1 MLQNLIM
8 RQVINYLNTTDCT
21 LSSTQEIQTLLVQL
35 QSAEKT
41 LQEDKYPQIT
51 LTLSKSSSSTRID
64 SSFL

>member
-1 MLQNLIM
+1 MM

-41 LQEDKYPQIT
+41 LQEEAAY
-51 LTLSKSSSSTRID
+51 SEAM
-64 SSFL
+64 